1 MDIKGKLVDIFDTTR
16 VSDKFQKRE
25 FVVEYAENPSY
36 PEYIKFELIQDKC
49 DLLDSYK
56 VNQPIQVHFNLKGRK
71 WTDPQGTVKY
81 FNTLQ
86 AWKLQAPDGD
96 NSGASAGTGASYS
109 QNTSSDLGQQK
120 EPEWL
125 SSDQNEDD
133 LPF

>member
-1 MDIKGKLVDIFDTTR
+1 DIFDTAR

-49 DLLDSYK
+49 DLIDSFK

-71 WTDPQGTVKY
+71 WTDPQGSVKY

-86 AWKLQAPDGD
+86 AWKLQASDAEHSGAPA
-96 NSGASAGTGASYS
+96 NSGSSYS
-109 QNTSSDLGQQK
+109 QNPSGDLGQ
-120 EPEWL
+120 
-125 SSDQNEDD
+125 
-133 LPF
+133 

>member
-1 MDIKGKLVDIFDTTR
+1 MDVKGKLVEIFDTAK

-49 DLLDSYK
+49 DLLDSFK
-56 VNQPIQVHFNLKGRK
+56 VNQTIQVHFNLKGRK
-71 WTDPQGTVKY
+71 WTDPQGGVKY

-86 AWKLQAPDGD
+86 AWKLQSDADSATSAPS
-96 NSGASAGTGASYS
+96 NQASAGDY
-109 QNTSSDLGQQK
+109 GQQK

-125 SSDQNEDD
+125 SASQDEDD

>member
-1 MDIKGKLVDIFDTTR
+1 MDIKGKIVDIFETTR

-71 WTDPQGTVKY
+71 WTDPQGSVKY

-86 AWKLQAPDGD
+86 AWKLQAPDAAD
-96 NSGASAGTGASYS
+96 SGASANQATSAP
-109 QNTSSDLGQQK
+109 QNTSGDFGQQK

-125 SSDQNEDD
+125 SSGQDEDD